1 MTYLL
6 NRLLSV
12 ILTLFLI
19 TLVTFA
25 ITNILPGD
33 VAMMIMG
40 TQSNAEALE
49 GLRQSLGLN
58 DPLIVQYGRWIG
70 GMLTGDWGDSLI
82 FRKPIAELLAQKITA
97 SAIIVVMSMTIAL
110 VLAVP
115 LGVWAAVHRGKW
127 QDTTSS
133 STALLGVSLPDFFW
147 GIVMILVFARWLGWF
162 PSSGFVDPAVDLGG
176 AIRHAFL
183 PSLALGLGLMAHLTR
198 MTRST
203 MTGIL
208 GQEFIR
214 VARAKG
220 LSERTVIWR
229 YALTNAIGPVIT
241 IAGLQIGYLFGSIIV
256 VESLF
261 SYTGMGWLTY
271 QALLNRDMPLIQ
283 ASVFVIA
290 AVVMLTNLVVD
301 LLYLAID
308 PRIRLD

>member
-1 MTYLL
+1 MTYVL

-12 ILTLFLI
+12 VLTLFLI

-40 TQSNAEALE
+40 TQSNPEALE

-58 DPLIVQYGRWIG
+58 DPLLMQYGRWIG

-82 FRKPIAELLAQKITA
+82 FKKPIAELLAQKITA
-97 SAIIVVMSMTIAL
+97 SAIIVVMAMTIAL
-110 VLAVP
+110 ALAVP
-115 LGVWAAVHRGKW
+115 LGVWAAVHRDRW
-127 QDTTSS
+127 QDTAASS
-133 STALLGVSLPDFFW
+133 ASLLGVSLPDFFW

-162 PSSGFVDPAVDLGG
+162 PSSGFVEPSEDLLG

-220 LSERTVIWR
+220 LTERTVVWR
-229 YALTNAIGPVIT
+229 YGLRNAIGPVIT

-256 VESLF
+256 MESLF
-261 SYTGMGWLTY
+261 NYTGMGWLTY

-283 ASVFVIA
+283 ATVFVIA

-308 PRIRLD
+308 PRIRLE